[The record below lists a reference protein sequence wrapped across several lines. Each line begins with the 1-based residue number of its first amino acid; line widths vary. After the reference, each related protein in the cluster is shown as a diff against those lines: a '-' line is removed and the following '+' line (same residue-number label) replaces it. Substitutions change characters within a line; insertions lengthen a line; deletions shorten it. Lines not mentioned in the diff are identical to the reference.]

1 MLERKTGGDVS
12 TVTPDLDLSE
22 LETGST
28 VVEQSRRSTT
38 KPITI
43 PDAAIGHRKI
53 WCEIADMICQ
63 SK

>member
-1 MLERKTGGDVS
+1 MS
-12 TVTPDLDLSE
+12 AVTPDLDLSE

-28 VVEQSRRSTT
+28 VVEQSRRGAT

-43 PDAAIGHRKI
+43 PDAAIGYRKI